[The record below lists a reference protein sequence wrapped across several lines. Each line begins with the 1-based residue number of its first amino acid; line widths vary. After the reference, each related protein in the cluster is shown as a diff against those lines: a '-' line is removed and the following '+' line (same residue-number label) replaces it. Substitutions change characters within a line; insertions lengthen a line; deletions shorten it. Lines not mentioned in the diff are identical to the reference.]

1 MPLSERCEEYLF
13 EKKVRKGFKIIK
25 KIFINLS
32 FNFKKTSLNMAT
44 SSLTICSIITSAL
57 LKLISED
64 LGSDIKEHSDIGRFK
79 PVLIEQN
86 NKKGH

>member
-1 MPLSERCEEYLF
+1 
-13 EKKVRKGFKIIK
+13 
-25 KIFINLS
+25 
-32 FNFKKTSLNMAT
+32 MAT